1 MKLHG
6 VINASG
12 DSLADFSIALDVES
26 TVKRAKELIQ
36 VGCVGIDLG
45 AAGST
50 QFASRIEMEEEW
62 ERLDGKIQAIAE
74 LGVELSVDTEARDN
88 GKGARSRSELH
99 ERFRWHA
106 KS

>member
-26 TVKRAKELIQ
+26 AVKRAKELIQ

-50 QFASRIEMEEEW
+50 QYASRVAVSYTH
-62 ERLDGKIQAIAE
+62 LT
-74 LGVELSVDTEARDN
+74 LPTTLVV
-88 GKGARSRSELH
+88 
-99 ERFRWHA
+99 
-106 KS
+106 